1 MYLRRATQKRKDG
14 STLTHLQIAEN
25 SWDPQRQRS
34 KVKIL
39 LNCGR
44 EENEE
49 VTKRLHRL
57 ARSILRRCAPEQ
69 IVQENPEWKFINAWD
84 FGDVHVLEQLW
95 ERIGIPQVLKK
106 VLGKRRLAFAVERA
120 LFAMVANRA
129 CAPVSKLGCYRQW
142 LARDVRIPG
151 TQSLQ
156 LHHLYRAMDVLAE
169 HQEALEEAI
178 YYRLSDLFNLDV
190 ELIFYDTTSL
200 HFEIEQEDSSA
211 AGAQP
216 ALRKRGYSKNG
227 GGDAPQVVIGLA
239 VTRDGFPVR
248 HWVFPGNTVDVS
260 TVEKVKRELR
270 GWGLNRCIFVGD
282 AGMVS
287 KSNLQT
293 LARGGARYIVVVPV
307 HSGGAVERE
316 VLSRKGRYQPV
327 TDSLQVKEVVV
338 GKGERRRRYVACYNP
353 QEAKRQKRHRAQV
366 LEELEAEIKTLR
378 DPDTRGHSKR
388 VCALRSSRR
397 YGRYV
402 RLTPAG
408 KPALDLARVRAA
420 ERLDGKFVVYSNDD
434 SLSAADIAL
443 GYKQLQRVEQ
453 AWRRLK
459 SGLRRHP
466 VYHWTPQRI
475 RAHISLTVLALLL
488 ERVAEQSC
496 TDTWRNIQADLREI
510 KLSQLLG
517 PNGTVW
523 QVSEPQRESR
533 KRLKRLGI
541 KAPSPIFSL
550 S

>member
-1 MYLRRATQKRKDG
+1 MSCVAGD
-14 STLTHLQIAEN
+14 ST
-25 SWDPQRQRS
+25 
-34 KVKIL
+34 
-39 LNCGR
+39 
-44 EENEE
+44 
-49 VTKRLHRL
+49 
-57 ARSILRRCAPEQ
+57 
-69 IVQENPEWKFINAWD
+69 
-84 FGDVHVLEQLW
+84 
-95 ERIGIPQVLKK
+95 
-106 VLGKRRLAFAVERA
+106 
-120 LFAMVANRA
+120 
-129 CAPVSKLGCYRQW
+129 
-142 LARDVRIPG
+142 
-151 TQSLQ
+151 
-156 LHHLYRAMDVLAE
+156 
-169 HQEALEEAI
+169 
-178 YYRLSDLFNLDV
+178 
-190 ELIFYDTTSL
+190 
-200 HFEIEQEDSSA
+200 
-211 AGAQP
+211 
-216 ALRKRGYSKNG
+216 
-227 GGDAPQVVIGLA
+227 
-239 VTRDGFPVR
+239 
-248 HWVFPGNTVDVS
+248 DVS
-260 TVEKVKRELR
+260 
-270 GWGLNRCIFVGD
+270 GD

-287 KSNLQT
+287 KSNLQA
-293 LARGGARYIVVVPV
+293 LARGGGRYIVAVPV
-307 HSGGAVERE
+307 HSGGEVERE

-434 SLSAADIAL
+434 SLSATDIAL

-459 SGLRRHP
+459 SGLRLRP

-510 KLSQLLG
+510 KLSVG
-517 PNGTVW
+517 
-523 QVSEPQRESR
+523 S
-533 KRLKRLGI
+533 
-541 KAPSPIFSL
+541 
-550 S
+550 